1 MKSTVEEE
9 KKRIGRREYITL
21 FFSMLYIS
29 AFTFGGGFVI
39 ASFVKKKFVDE
50 LKWIDEEEMLDMIAL
65 AQSCPGAIAVNVS
78 ILVGKKIAGAGGVFL
93 AVLGTI
99 LPPMAIMFLIAAVYE
114 YVASNYVFEL
124 FMRGMQIGVAVIILH
139 VAWGLLQHV
148 LRLKSWFYTGVLA
161 GAFILVWW
169 FKINVVLIISGA
181 LMLGIIVAIYI
192 KGRDGK

>member
-29 AFTFGGGFVI
+29 AFTVGGGFVI